1 METALFSSGLQQSG
15 AGKLET
21 STWNGSTDRK
31 RSSVSRYI
39 DYYLPL
45 QQPQGAG
52 ASFNFEISKCTEATV
67 RNFMQPPVIM
77 NSDKTL
83 VKWYKKQWLKNQ
95 NL

>member
-1 METALFSSGLQQSG
+1 M
-15 AGKLET
+15 
-21 STWNGSTDRK
+21 DRPIEK
-31 RSSVSRYI
+31 EVVYHVI
-39 DYYLPL
+39 LTITLPL
-45 QQPQGAG
+45 QQPQGTG